1 MNAIFACK
9 KKKKKI
15 NIWKKIMSTIFSF
28 FFFRH
33 FLSLKCYQI
42 YLQKFL
48 DENFDIRKL

>member
-1 MNAIFACK
+1 MQYLLVKKRKRRLIFEK
-9 KKKKKI
+9 KLCQQ
-15 NIWKKIMSTIFSF
+15 FF
-28 FFFRH
+28 HFFFRH